1 MLNGA
6 LDEGGRKSS
15 DELSHKTIVGLSL
28 ENGRRYSP
36 VPQAVQGAQAQTP
49 VPDGGVKSE
58 RGRVFSGIGG
68 GIGPSPT
75 PVLGAKPA
83 SPFRKDDSAN
93 RTGEP
98 TSKTVRTSSGVG
110 KRSRKAQDD
119 ESRVDGEQSETKKQ
133 GSASKPNKRTKYQNS
148 YKADLE
154 EMANPAF
161 QRRGTPAG
169 SSVGRSAVNAGLGS
183 GSATTNTRYDSA
195 PIFRPKK
202 TVKVATVMSQ
212 VVRKPRRHLGTFQYE
227 PEVLVPENVVTT
239 DAELD
244 ICVKPKLLPS
254 FSGSDDLNCTYTIHV
269 SKTWLQDRERRLICS
284 TRNLWGTGIYTDDSD
299 PLAAAMHMGWIKPS
313 FNTNVDET
321 LLKRIVHNQNPKVD
335 VAKEFKAPAQPIEL
349 PKGRDLKITLV
360 VMPQLE
366 RYEETSR
373 FGVQSRAWPESSEHT
388 PHDGI
393 SYSILKVEVLD
404 VGPEERR
411 LGRTGASRR
420 ARLKA
425 QMEQRIRAAKLEEE
439 RVARLTKRLRE
450 KARLEKAK
458 LEEEEK
464 RRKHETHKGL
474 GIPGSP
480 LVNEITMGSGEAT
493 ATSAPTIAVDNDEWR
508 RQLATAAA

>member
-1 MLNGA
+1 MSNSA
-6 LDEGGRKSS
+6 LDETGRKGS

-49 VPDGGVKSE
+49 VPDGVKSE

-68 GIGPSPT
+68 GVGPSPT
-75 PVLGAKPA
+75 PVSGAKPA
-83 SPFRKDDSAN
+83 SPFRKEDTAN
-93 RTGEP
+93 RVSEP
-98 TSKTVRTSSGVG
+98 ASKPTRVASGTG
-110 KRSRKAQDD
+110 KRSRRAQDD
-119 ESRVDGEQSETKKQ
+119 ESRDNVEQSEVRKQ
-133 GSASKPNKRTKYQNS
+133 GSKSNKRTKYQNS

-169 SSVGRSAVNAGLGS
+169 SNSK
-183 GSATTNTRYDSA
+183 SATNPASGTGASTGARYDST
-195 PIFRPKK
+195 PIFKPKK

-227 PEVLVPENVVTT
+227 PEINVLEDGSTADP
-239 DAELD
+239 ELD
-244 ICVKPKLLPS
+244 ICVKSRLLPS
-254 FSGSDDLNCTYTIHV
+254 FPGSEDLNCTYTIHI
-269 SKTWLQDRERRLICS
+269 SKTWLQDRERKLICS

-299 PLAAAMHMGWIKPS
+299 PVAAAMHMGWIKPGFS
-313 FNTNVDET
+313 SHVDAT
-321 LLKRIVHNQNPKVD
+321 LLKRIVHDQNPKVD
-335 VAKEFKAPAQPIEL
+335 IVREFKAPAQPIEL
-349 PKGRDLKITLV
+349 SKDRDMKITLV

-373 FGVQSRAWPESSEHT
+373 FGIRSRAWPEDSEFS
-388 PHDGI
+388 PHDGV

-425 QMEQRIRAAKLEEE
+425 QMEQRIRATKLEEK
-439 RVARLTKRLRE
+439 RVARLTKRLQD
-450 KARLEKAK
+450 KARLEKENQ
-458 LEEEEK
+458 LEAE
-464 RRKHETHKGL
+464 RRKQHEKQKRF
-474 GIPGSP
+474 GISGSP
-480 LVNEITMGSGEAT
+480 LVNEITMSLDMTPG
-493 ATSAPTIAVDNDEWR
+493 TSDSAIVDDNEEWR